1 MPIAI
6 VGTYSSST
14 PKHPRTPMA
23 VTHNTRISVGPNYPA
38 LWLHKSAGGQAE
50 GLVSGMTCEGQ
61 SELTPEA
68 ESEQSEGNNR
78 RRLHHQHNWRQ
89 QGASVCSPHNT
100 GTHTGPW
107 LQLFVPLG
115 KDSGVGRREYIHLK
129 GREPAR
135 ARLSRLLSQELG
147 IRTCS
152 Q

>member
-38 LWLHKSAGGQAE
+38 LWLHKSAGSQAE

-61 SELTPEA
+61 SELTPKA

-78 RRLHHQHNWRQ
+78 RRLHRQHTEGSKGPLSAAHMTQEPTQARGYSTSSLWARILVW
-89 QGASVCSPHNT
+89 GEANT
-100 GTHTGPW
+100 YT
-107 LQLFVPLG
+107 
-115 KDSGVGRREYIHLK
+115 
-129 GREPAR
+129 
-135 ARLSRLLSQELG
+135 
-147 IRTCS
+147 
-152 Q
+152 